1 MTGTE
6 IRARFLQYFADRG
19 HTVVPSSGILPKN
32 DPTLMFA
39 NAGMNQFKDCFLGL
53 EDRGYYRAASSQK
66 CVRAGGKHND
76 LENVGR
82 TARHHTFFEM
92 LGNFSFGDYFKKEA
106 IAYAWEFLT
115 QELKLDKSRLYVTV
129 YTDDDE
135 AADIWHIQEG
145 IPRERIFRF
154 GEKDN
159 FWSMGDTGPCGP
171 CSEIFYDQ
179 GAAVG
184 CGKPECTVGCDCD
197 RYMEIWNNVFM
208 QFNRSSD
215 GTLTPLPKP
224 SVDTGMGLERV
235 SAVMQGVSSNY
246 DIDILQ
252 NIIRHIERLSG
263 KRYGADDKDNV
274 SMRVI
279 ADHARAVTFLICDGA
294 LPSNEGRGYVLRRI
308 MRRAARHAKMLGCA
322 EPMLHNMVDAVRET
336 MGDAY
341 PELQEREEYI
351 KKVVLAEEQRFAE
364 TLDRGLAILND
375 EVAALRS
382 AGKSVIPGDVLFKL
396 YDTYGFPT
404 DLTGDIVE
412 SEGFTIDEAGFELCM
427 ERQRAQAREHWK
439 GSGEEGIAQIFKEL
453 HNNGVRGQFVGYD
466 EMTVYAPV
474 LAIIRDGASVDSA
487 IGGDSVTV
495 ITEKTP
501 FYGDS
506 GGQKGDSGTLST
518 GNAHL
523 EVGSASRP
531 FVDMV
536 VHHAVVTEGV
546 LKVGDAADLK
556 VARSG
561 REATCRNHTATHLL
575 QSALRQVLGEHV
587 KQAGSLVT
595 EGRLRFDFTHFSA
608 VTDEELRRIESI
620 VNSFIME
627 NDQVVTREMNVAEA
641 IEAGATA
648 LFDEKYG
655 DSVRVVKV
663 GEVSMELCGGT
674 HVRAAGD
681 IGLFKIVS
689 EAGIAAGVRRIEA
702 LTGFGALDFVRQ
714 MEDEQKSIAAL
725 LKAEA
730 GNSRDR
736 LEKLLARQKELH
748 REIEMLQAKLNVV
761 ASGDLLSQVVDAQG
775 VAVLAVQVQV
785 EDIKA
790 LRDLSDTLKDRM
802 GAGVIALGAAIG
814 GKANLLVAV
823 TKELSG
829 SIKAGDIIKQI
840 APLVG
845 GSGGG
850 KPELAQAG
858 GSQPEKLDEALA
870 QVSGIVSGR

>member
-106 IAYAWEFLT
+106 IAYAWDFLT
-115 QELKLDKSRLYVTV
+115 NELKLDKSRLYVTV

-135 AADIWHIQEG
+135 AADIWHLQEG

-179 GAAVG
+179 GPEIG
-184 CGKPECTVGCDCD
+184 CDRPDCNVGCDCD

-235 SAVMQGVSSNY
+235 TAVMQGVNTNY

-252 NIIRHIERLSG
+252 GIIRHIERLVG
-263 KRYGADDKDNV
+263 KRYGADEKDNI

-322 EPMLHNMVDAVRET
+322 EPMLYNMVDAVREV

-351 KKVVLAEEQRFAE
+351 KKVVLGEEQRFAE

-382 AGKSVIPGDVLFKL
+382 AGKNVIPGDVLFKL

-404 DLTGDIVE
+404 DLTADIVE
-412 SEGFTIDEAGFELCM
+412 SEGFTIDEAGFEICM

-439 GSGEEGIAQIFKEL
+439 GSGEEGISQIYKEL
-453 HNNGVRGQFVGYD
+453 HNSGVRGQFVGYD
-466 EMTVYAPV
+466 EMSTYAPV
-474 LAIIRDGASVDSA
+474 LAIIRDGVSVQSA
-487 IGGDSVTV
+487 DAGDAVVV

-506 GGQKGDSGTLST
+506 GGQKGDCGTLST
-518 GNAHL
+518 GKAHL
-523 EVGSASRP
+523 DVVTASRP
-531 FVDMV
+531 FIDMV
-536 VHHAVVTEGV
+536 VHHGVVKEGV
-546 LKVGDAADLK
+546 IKVGDAADLK
-556 VARSG
+556 VSRPE
-561 REATCRNHTATHLL
+561 RDATCRNHTATHLL
-575 QSALRQVLGEHV
+575 QTALRQVLGDHV
-587 KQAGSLVT
+587 KQAGSLVSLD
-595 EGRLRFDFTHFSA
+595 RLRFDFTHFSA
-608 VTDEELRRIESI
+608 MTDEEVRRVEMI
-620 VNSFIME
+620 VNRFVMANE
-627 NDQVVTREMNVAEA
+627 QVVTREMNVAEA
-641 IEAGATA
+641 IDAGATA

-655 DSVRVVKV
+655 DSVRVVRV
-663 GEVSMELCGGT
+663 GDVSMELCGGT

-714 MEDEQKSIAAL
+714 MEDEQRQIAGL

-730 GNSRDR
+730 GTSCDR
-736 LEKLLARQKELH
+736 LEKLLARQKDLQ
-748 REIEMLQAKLNVV
+748 REIETLQSKLNVA
-761 ASGDLLSQVVDAQG
+761 ASGDLLSQAVDVAG
-775 VAVLAVQVQV
+775 VKLLAVQVQV

-790 LRDLSDTLKDRM
+790 LRDLSDTLKERI
-802 GAGVIALGAAIG
+802 GEGVIALGASIG
-814 GKANLLVAV
+814 GKANLLVVV
-823 TKELSG
+823 TKSLSG
-829 SIKAGDIIKQI
+829 AIKAGDIIKQI

-850 KPELAQAG
+850 RPELAQAG
-858 GSQPEKLDEALA
+858 GSQPEKLDDALA
-870 QVSGIVSGR
+870 AVATILSAR

>member
-6 IRARFLQYFADRG
+6 IRAQFLQYFADRG

-115 QELKLDKSRLYVTV
+115 KELKLDKSRLYVTV

-135 AADIWHIQEG
+135 AADIWHNQEG
-145 IPRERIFRF
+145 IPRDRIFRF

-184 CGKPECTVGCDCD
+184 CGSPECTVGCECD

-224 SVDTGMGLERV
+224 AVDTGMGLERV

-252 NIIRHIERLSG
+252 GIIRHIERLSG
-263 KRYGADDKDNV
+263 KRYGSDEKDNV

-322 EPMLHNMVDAVRET
+322 EPMLYHMVDAVRET
-336 MGDAY
+336 MGDFY
-341 PELQEREEYI
+341 PELQEREVYI
-351 KKVVLAEEQRFAE
+351 KKVVLGEEQRFAE

-375 EVAALRS
+375 EVAALRG

-439 GSGEEGIAQIFKEL
+439 GSGEEGIAQVYKEL
-453 HNNGVRGQFVGYD
+453 HNKGVRGRFVGYD
-466 EMTVYAPV
+466 EMSTYAPV
-474 LAIIRDGASVDSA
+474 LALLRDGVSVDSA
-487 IGGDSVTV
+487 EAGDSVAV
-495 ITEKTP
+495 ITECTP

-506 GGQKGDSGTLST
+506 GGQKGDCGTLST

-523 EVGSASRP
+523 DVISAGRP
-531 FVDMV
+531 FIDMV
-536 VHHAVVTEGV
+536 VHHAVVTEGSI
-546 LKVGDAADLK
+546 KIGDAADLK
-556 VARSG
+556 VSRVE
-561 REATCRNHTATHLL
+561 RDATCRNHTATHLL
-575 QSALRQVLGEHV
+575 QSALRQVLGDHV

-595 EGRLRFDFTHFSA
+595 LDRLRFDFTHFTA
-608 VTDEELRRIESI
+608 VTDEELRRIETL
-620 VNSFIME
+620 VNSFVMA

-641 IEAGATA
+641 IDAGATA

-655 DSVRVVKV
+655 DSVRVVRV

-702 LTGFGALDFVRQ
+702 LTGFGALDFVRE
-714 MEDEQKSIAAL
+714 MEDDQKGIAAL

-736 LEKLLARQKELH
+736 LEKLLARQRELQ
-748 REIEMLQAKLNVV
+748 REIETLQGRLNAA
-761 ASGDLLSQVVDAQG
+761 ASGDLLLQATEAG
-775 VAVLAVQVQV
+775 GIKLLAVQVQV

-790 LRDLSDTLKDRM
+790 LRDLSDSLKDRI
-802 GAGVIALGAAIG
+802 GEGVIALGAAIG

-823 TKELSG
+823 TKELS
-829 SIKAGDIIKQI
+829 SSVKAGDIIKQI
-840 APLVG
+840 APIVG

-870 QVSGIVSGR
+870 AVSKILSGQ

>member
-6 IRARFLQYFADRG
+6 IRAQFLQYFADRG

-115 QELKLDKSRLYVTV
+115 KELKLDKSRLYVTV

-135 AADIWHIQEG
+135 AADIWHNQEG
-145 IPRERIFRF
+145 IPRDRIFRF

-184 CGKPECTVGCDCD
+184 CGSPECTVGCECD

-224 SVDTGMGLERV
+224 AVDTGMGLERV

-252 NIIRHIERLSG
+252 GIIRHIERLSG
-263 KRYGADDKDNV
+263 KRYGSDEKDNV

-322 EPMLHNMVDAVRET
+322 EPMLYHMVDAVRET
-336 MGDAY
+336 MGDFY
-341 PELQEREEYI
+341 PELQEREVYI
-351 KKVVLAEEQRFAE
+351 KKVVLGEEQRFAE
-364 TLDRGLAILND
+364 TMDRGLAILND
-375 EVAALRS
+375 EVAALRG

-439 GSGEEGIAQIFKEL
+439 GSGEEGIAQVYKEL
-453 HNNGVRGQFVGYD
+453 HNKGVRGRFVGYD
-466 EMTVYAPV
+466 EMSTYAPV
-474 LAIIRDGASVDSA
+474 LALLRDGVSVDSA
-487 IGGDSVTV
+487 EAGDSVAV
-495 ITEKTP
+495 ITECTP

-506 GGQKGDSGTLST
+506 GGQKGDCGTLST

-523 EVGSASRP
+523 DVISAGRP
-531 FVDMV
+531 FIDMV
-536 VHHAVVTEGV
+536 VHHAVVTEGSI
-546 LKVGDAADLK
+546 KIGDAADLK
-556 VARSG
+556 VSRVE
-561 REATCRNHTATHLL
+561 RDATCRNHTATHLL
-575 QSALRQVLGEHV
+575 QSALRQVLGDHV

-595 EGRLRFDFTHFSA
+595 LDRLRFDFTHFTA
-608 VTDEELRRIESI
+608 VTDEELRRIETL
-620 VNSFIME
+620 VNSFVMA

-641 IEAGATA
+641 IDAGATA

-655 DSVRVVKV
+655 DSVRVVRV

-702 LTGFGALDFVRQ
+702 LTGFGALDFVRE
-714 MEDEQKSIAAL
+714 MEDDQKGIAAL

-736 LEKLLARQKELH
+736 LEKLLARQRELQ
-748 REIEMLQAKLNVV
+748 REIETLQGRLNAA
-761 ASGDLLSQVVDAQG
+761 ASGDLLLQATEAG
-775 VAVLAVQVQV
+775 GIKLLAVQVQV

-790 LRDLSDTLKDRM
+790 LRDLSDSLKDRI
-802 GAGVIALGAAIG
+802 GEGVIALGAAIG

-823 TKELSG
+823 TKELS
-829 SIKAGDIIKQI
+829 SSVKAGDIIKQI
-840 APLVG
+840 APIVG

-870 QVSGIVSGR
+870 AVSKILSGQ